1 MTRSDWSLA
10 PAAASASHKVTLS
23 LIALSLLNSV
33 MTSKEMLE
41 GWHGQHRLLSYIRVD
56 APSHL
61 RAPVMHAVAILHDV
75 VGGAERAGVPNR
87 VDFVLRSDNRLY
99 AHD

>member
-1 MTRSDWSLA
+1 M
-10 PAAASASHKVTLS
+10 SHEHSVCNDERP
-23 LIALSLLNSV
+23 LSLLNSV

>member
-33 MTSKEMLE
+33 PPT
-41 GWHGQHRLLSYIRVD
+41 LSLCYD
-56 APSHL
+56 D
-61 RAPVMHAVAILHDV
+61 MM
-75 VGGAERAGVPNR
+75 
-87 VDFVLRSDNRLY
+87 
-99 AHD
+99 